1 MRRGF
6 TDVKDCK
13 ALLGYCHIGFCG
25 ERKNASAAARRAEYC
40 LRRVNDTLAGGLDR
54 RRYR

>member
-40 LRRVNDTLAGGLDR
+40 LRRANDTLAGGLDR